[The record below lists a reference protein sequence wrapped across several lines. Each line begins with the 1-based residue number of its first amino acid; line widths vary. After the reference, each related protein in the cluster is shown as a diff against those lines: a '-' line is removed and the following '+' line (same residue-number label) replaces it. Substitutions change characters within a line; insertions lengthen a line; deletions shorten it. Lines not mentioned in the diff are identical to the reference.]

1 MILDYYFTKAIM
13 SKHQWQELFCVYI
26 FVINKFT
33 TYTRYW
39 DDRSG
44 PAEQFWSAGTCD
56 HLFWTCRPGLLLYQ
70 NYFTIIVTDS
80 KCICYVSKANLS
92 VLSLWL
98 FRFVRLLKLNLQP
111 LTRIFL
117 LFCLMAHAGFTSR
130 GLQIMIFRVSVIPS
144 FCLECRLNM

>member
-111 LTRIFL
+111 LTRTFL
-117 LFCLMAHAGFTSR
+117 LLWHMQDSPAEVCRSWSSE
-130 GLQIMIFRVSVIPS
+130 VPVIPS